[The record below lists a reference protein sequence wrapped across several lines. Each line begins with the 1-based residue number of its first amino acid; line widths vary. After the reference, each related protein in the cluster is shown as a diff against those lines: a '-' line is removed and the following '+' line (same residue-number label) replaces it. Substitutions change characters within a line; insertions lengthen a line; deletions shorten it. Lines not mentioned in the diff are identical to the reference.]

1 MSDRSLHVLMVVG
14 SLAKQSATR
23 VVMSRV
29 SVDLQRAGVRVDTLD
44 LSMEPLDLLNPEKS
58 RETVE
63 HIQLKERVDRADVLI
78 LGTPDYHGSMSGAL
92 KNFLDHFWTEFA
104 GKLFVP
110 LVASHEKGL
119 TVADQIRT
127 VARQCY
133 AWALPYAVSFADR
146 EDVKDGQI
154 TGDALTKRLEM
165 LVRDVRVY
173 GALLSSQRASDLAG
187 TEAGFMARYRPKSR
201 A

>member
-1 MSDRSLHVLMVVG
+1 MSDRSLHVLVVVG

-29 SVDLQRAGVRVDTLD
+29 SENLQCAGVFVDTLD
-44 LSMEPLDLLNPEKS
+44 LSMEPLELLNPEES
-58 RETVE
+58 RETAE
-63 HIQLKERVDRADVLI
+63 HIKLKERVDRADVLI

-104 GKLFVP
+104 GKLFVS
-110 LVASHEKGL
+110 LVASNEKGL
-119 TVADQIRT
+119 TVADQVRT

-133 AWALPYAVSFADR
+133 AWALPYAVSFVDR

-154 TGDALTKRLEM
+154 VSDAFASRLEM

-173 GALLSSQRASDLAG
+173 GALLSSQRAADLAG
-187 TEAGFMARYRPKSR
+187 TGVGFMARYRPKQS
-201 A
+201 